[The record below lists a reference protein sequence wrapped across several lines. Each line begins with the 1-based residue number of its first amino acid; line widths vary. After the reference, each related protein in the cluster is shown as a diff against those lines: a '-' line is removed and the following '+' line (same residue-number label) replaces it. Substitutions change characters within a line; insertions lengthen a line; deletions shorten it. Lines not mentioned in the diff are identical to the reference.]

1 MSNDIILDR
10 ILGSVIPV
18 LIVVIIG
25 YAYGRWRRPNMSTM
39 NQINMELFVPM
50 LIFSVLAA
58 KSVDLTEYIPLALG
72 TVGVVL
78 GSGLLVWPICKLTG
92 IQPKTLIPPMMFTN
106 TGNLAL
112 PLVLLAFGETA
123 MPAAIVIFIVSQFI
137 HFTLGF
143 YILDHRAKVL
153 NRISVPTILAT
164 FAGLAVGFTHTAI
177 PEVVLVPIDMLGQ
190 IVIPLMLFSLGIRM
204 QDVTTNDLGVGIFA
218 AILCPIIGLLIA
230 YGLEPLMQLDPLQWS
245 IFILFAALPPGVLN
259 YMVAERYNQEPTRV
273 ASIVLIGNIGAIF
286 WMPLA
291 LALAPPF
298 N

>member
-291 LALAPPF
+291 LALAPPI
-298 N
+298 

>member
-1 MSNDIILDR
+1 VSNDLILDR

-18 LIVVIIG
+18 LIIVVIG
-25 YAYGRWRRPNMSTM
+25 YAYGRWRKPNMSVV

-58 KSVDLTEYIPLALG
+58 KSVDLSEYIPLALG

-78 GSGLLVWPICKLTG
+78 GSGLLAWPICRITG
-92 IQPKTLIPPMMFTN
+92 IQAKTLLPPMMFTN

-112 PLVLLAFGETA
+112 PLVLLAFGEAA

-143 YILDHRAKVL
+143 YILDHKAKVL

-164 FAGLAVGFTHTAI
+164 FAGLFVGFTHTAI
-177 PEVVLVPIDMLGQ
+177 PEIVIIPLDMLGQ

-218 AILCPIIGLLIA
+218 AVLCPILGLLLA
-230 YGLEPLMQLDPLQWS
+230 FGLEPILQLDPLQWS

-259 YMVAERYNQEPTRV
+259 YMMAERYNQEPTRV

-291 LALAPPF
+291 LALAPTF
-298 N
+298 

>member
-1 MSNDIILDR
+1 VSNDIILDR

-291 LALAPPF
+291 LALAPPL
-298 N
+298 

>member
-1 MSNDIILDR
+1 VSNDIILDR

>member
-1 MSNDIILDR
+1 
-10 ILGSVIPV
+10 
-18 LIVVIIG
+18 
-25 YAYGRWRRPNMSTM
+25 
-39 NQINMELFVPM
+39 
-50 LIFSVLAA
+50 
-58 KSVDLTEYIPLALG
+58 
-72 TVGVVL
+72 
-78 GSGLLVWPICKLTG
+78 
-92 IQPKTLIPPMMFTN
+92 MMFTN

-291 LALAPPF
+291 LALAPPL
-298 N
+298 

>member
-1 MSNDIILDR
+1 MSNDLILDR

-18 LIVVIIG
+18 LIIVVIG
-25 YAYGRWRRPNMSTM
+25 YAYGRWRKPNMSVV

-58 KSVDLTEYIPLALG
+58 KSVDLSEYIPLALG

-78 GSGLLVWPICKLTG
+78 GSGLLAWPICRITG
-92 IQPKTLIPPMMFTN
+92 IQAKTLLPPMMFTN

-112 PLVLLAFGETA
+112 PLVLLAFGEAA

-143 YILDHRAKVL
+143 YILDHKAKVL

-164 FAGLAVGFTHTAI
+164 FAGLFVGFTHTAI
-177 PEVVLVPIDMLGQ
+177 PEIVIIPLDMLGQ

-218 AILCPIIGLLIA
+218 AVLCPILGLLLA
-230 YGLEPLMQLDPLQWS
+230 FGLEPILQLDPLQWS

-291 LALAPPF
+291 LALAPTF
-298 N
+298 

>member
-291 LALAPPF
+291 LALAPPL
-298 N
+298 

>member
-1 MSNDIILDR
+1 VSNDLILDR

-18 LIVVIIG
+18 LIIVVIG
-25 YAYGRWRRPNMSTM
+25 YAYGRWRKPNMSVV

-58 KSVDLTEYIPLALG
+58 KSVDLSEYIPLALG

-78 GSGLLVWPICKLTG
+78 GSGLLAWPICRITG
-92 IQPKTLIPPMMFTN
+92 IQAKTLLPPMMFTN

-112 PLVLLAFGETA
+112 PLVLLAFGEAA

-143 YILDHRAKVL
+143 YILDHKAKVL

-164 FAGLAVGFTHTAI
+164 FAGLFVGFTHTAI
-177 PEVVLVPIDMLGQ
+177 PEIVIIPLDMLGQ

-218 AILCPIIGLLIA
+218 AVLCPILGLLLA
-230 YGLEPLMQLDPLQWS
+230 FGLEPILQLDPLQWS

-291 LALAPPF
+291 LALAPTF
-298 N
+298 